1 MEENKRKG
9 KKQPLTPIIEGNN
22 IAKELSIMDGRM
34 PPAAVEFE
42 ALILGTCL
50 IDMHGLERCIFIFGE
65 NADIFYTP
73 KHCEIW
79 SIIWEL
85 YKKKIPVDLGTVIQE
100 ARRLEKLAAVGGDHY
115 IIDLTMGVSSSAH
128 IEYHAR
134 IVMEKYFARTMQ
146 SHCASALVNLYKE
159 STDVFEQMESV
170 RGVVQ
175 KLEDMIN
182 QQKDSTSSAQAHQLL
197 LDDYNSETLPVM
209 PCDYE
214 DLKSQFLGGQAGDL
228 IVLAARPSIGKTAIA
243 LNFAVRTAL
252 QNIGAAV
259 FSLEMA
265 TVQLQKRV
273 AANIC
278 DVSFYRMNRK
288 ILLPAEI
295 QKLYGHEAGL
305 IEKMPMFYDESRNL
319 FQILSKIR
327 IMHKKGVKTFFIDYV
342 QIINTDGMKFGTRE
356 QELAFI
362 TRSLKAL
369 ALELQVVI
377 IILAQLS
384 KEIDKRPVKR
394 PIASDLRESNAIE
407 NDADIIILLYRPEFY
422 GVKVW
427 DRAWDGAQDLPT
439 AGEIELIFAK
449 YRNGSPFSQRM
460 RFWGDKMRLADL
472 NTDADYLNSNRIY
485 NDSGEAGRRELPAE
499 NEDITD
505 DFEAF

>member
-1 MEENKRKG
+1 MEEKKKPKGRK
-9 KKQPLTPIIEGNN
+9 PLTPIIEGENFV
-22 IAKELSIMDGRM
+22 KELSISEGKT
-34 PPAAVEFE
+34 PPNAVDFE
-42 ALILGTCL
+42 KIVLGTCL
-50 IDMHGLERCIFIFGE
+50 IDLAGLERCAFIFGE
-65 NADIFYTP
+65 NSQIFYDP
-73 KHCEIW
+73 KHVV
-79 SIIWEL
+79 IWEL
-85 YKKKIPVDLGTVIQE
+85 IWQLYGRKLPVDLSTVIME
-100 ARRLEKLAAVGGDHY
+100 AKRQEKLHQCGGDHY

-128 IEYHAR
+128 IEYHSR
-134 IVMEKYFARTMQ
+134 LIMEKYFARTMQ
-146 SHCASALVNLYKE
+146 YYCANSLGKLYQE
-159 STDVFEQMESV
+159 STDVFEQMDNL
-170 RGVVQ
+170 RGAVQ
-175 KLEDMIN
+175 AMEDMIN
-182 QQKDSTSSAQAHQLL
+182 QQKDSTNAAQAHRQLIE
-197 LDDYNSETLPVM
+197 DYNSETKAVM

-214 DLKSQFLGGQAGDL
+214 DLKDQFLGGQAGDL
-228 IVLAARPSIGKTAIA
+228 IVLAARPSIGKTAVA

-265 TVQLQKRV
+265 TLQLQKRV

-288 ILLPAEI
+288 LLLPAEL
-295 QKLYGHEAGL
+295 QKLFGHEAGL
-305 IEKMPMFYDESRNL
+305 IEKMPMYYDESRNL

-384 KEIDKRPVKR
+384 KEIDKRPIKR

-427 DRAWDGAQDLPT
+427 DREWGGAQDLPT

-485 NDSGEAGRRELPAE
+485 NESGEAGRRELPPE
-499 NEDITD
+499 KEDITD